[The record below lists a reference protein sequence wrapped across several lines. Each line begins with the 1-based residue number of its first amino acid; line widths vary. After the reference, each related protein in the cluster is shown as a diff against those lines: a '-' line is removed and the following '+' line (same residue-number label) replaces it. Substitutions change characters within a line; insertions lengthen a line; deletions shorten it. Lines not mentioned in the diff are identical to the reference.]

1 MTWHTV
7 FVNIQSMGQNL
18 SVVSGVTPAEGACRL
33 VVRQDK
39 APGEVLQFVISGLEI
54 GQQVVVVAAPTCLKE
69 LASHLTEN
77 GLRPEILL
85 RNSRLIFLTA
95 PDCLSQLSD
104 PENILQRG
112 PLRRTVSVMRW
123 VTDWSWAYSN
133 GTHPAAILEHQRR
146 IHDFVRSL
154 NALSLCT
161 VHCERSERSSLLA
174 MLADHRR
181 ATKSP
186 HAPVHIPL
194 PLAKSAAMAAKAR
207 FKAAD

>member
-1 MTWHTV
+1 MGHGFGQHTC
-7 FVNIQSMGQNL
+7 MGQNL
-18 SVVSGVTPAEGACRL
+18 SVASGVTPSECACRL
-33 VVRQDK
+33 VVRKDK

-54 GQQVVVVAAPTCLKE
+54 GQQVVVVASPTCLKE

-95 PDCLSQLSD
+95 PDCLSQISD
-104 PENILQRG
+104 PEKILQRG

-133 GTHPAAILEHQRR
+133 GIHPGTIFEHQRR
-146 IHDFVRSL
+146 IHDFARSL
-154 NALSLCT
+154 GALSLCT
-161 VHCERSERSSLLA
+161 VHCEKVERSSLLA
-174 MLADHRR
+174 ILADHRR
-181 ATKSP
+181 ATKSH
-186 HAPVHIPL
+186 HAPAEIPL
-194 PLAKSAAMAAKAR
+194 PLAKSAAAAGKAR

>member
-1 MTWHTV
+1 
-7 FVNIQSMGQNL
+7 MGQNIG
-18 SVVSGVTPAEGACRL
+18 VVSGVAPTEAACRL
-33 VVRQDK
+33 VVRKDK

-54 GQQVVVVAAPTCLKE
+54 GQQVVVVAGPTCLKE
-69 LASHLTEN
+69 LASNLTES

-104 PENILQRG
+104 PEKILQRG

-133 GTHPAAILEHQRR
+133 GTHPAAIFEHQRR

-161 VHCERSERSSLLA
+161 VHCDKAERSSLLA

-181 ATKSP
+181 AAKSL
-186 HAPVHIPL
+186 HAPAEIPL
-194 PLAKSAAMAAKAR
+194 QLAKSAAVGAKAR
-207 FKAAD
+207 FKAAN